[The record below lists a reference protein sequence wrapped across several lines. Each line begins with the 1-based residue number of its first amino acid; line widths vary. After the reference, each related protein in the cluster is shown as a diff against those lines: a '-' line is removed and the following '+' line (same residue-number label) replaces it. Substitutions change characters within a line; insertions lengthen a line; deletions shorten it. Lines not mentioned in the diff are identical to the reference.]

1 MEALS
6 YAARMGVNAT
16 FMQAFNIP
24 VSVENV
30 FLIVAAS
37 SISSTIAVA
46 PGAVGAQTAL
56 ASVVLKGVAP
66 QAAISAY
73 AIGQQIITT
82 AWNVGFGLVLLA
94 RQIGWKETRGLIHFR
109 KKDKSGNDDE
119 GGAAPGEE
127 GHPEPATTSRDPP
140 AASAET

>member
-37 SISSTIAVA
+37 SISSTVAVA

-66 QAAISAY
+66 QATISAY

-109 KKDKSGNDDE
+109 KKDKSGKDDE

-127 GHPEPATTSRDPP
+127 GEPERATPSVDPP